1 MTGERHLHRA
11 VDIGGVGER
20 DLGQWL
26 AGSRVL
32 HRQPAGAAIDLVAL
46 GVFILGQ
53 VQARQIVDLGDIP
66 PEQVVT
72 PGIYVDRVV
81 EVANPSSERE
91 MIEND
96 IRYPAGGSK

>member
-1 MTGERHLHRA
+1 MLEDPLHA
-11 VDIGGVGER
+11 DIALVKADPADRWGNLTFR
-20 DLGQWL
+20 L
-26 AGSRVL
+26 AARNFG
-32 HRQPAGAAIDLVAL
+32 PIMCTAAKTTIV
-46 GVFILGQ
+46 Q
-53 VQARQIVDLGDIP
+53 VRQIVDLGDIP